1 MLKNESNLLKLTLI
15 LPPHRATTTPAVTTT
30 NNYPDSGL
38 SIQDIEFLDEL
49 STTIHPRKAYLDELM
64 LQNYENYV

>member
-1 MLKNESNLLKLTLI
+1 MLKNESNLLKITLI
-15 LPPHRATTTPAVTTT
+15 LPPHRTTTPAVTTT

>member
-1 MLKNESNLLKLTLI
+1 MLKNESNLLKITLI
-15 LPPHRATTTPAVTTT
+15 LPPHRTTTTPAVTTT